1 MASSYMLKLLRRTRA
16 PFCSNW
22 TRAMS
27 CVPEVARPDA
37 VQTSKTLI
45 RNKIDLSPPP
55 PFEFDP
61 SPSSLRPILS
71 SEPRPILTDTFGR
84 KHSYLRISLT
94 ERCNLRCQYCM
105 PEEGVSLTPTDDL
118 LTSAEIVKIAGLFV
132 DAGVDKIRF
141 TGGEPT
147 VRADILNI
155 MAEVNTLRTRGL
167 KTIGMTTNGIVLAKR
182 MADYKAAGL
191 NSVNISLDTL
201 DPNLFQIITR
211 RNGHDKV
218 LASIE
223 AALNMMP
230 PGTVKV
236 NCVVMRGVN
245 DQELVDFVRWTE
257 KKDVEVRF
265 IEFMPFDGNKFS
277 RQKFFSFMEMKER
290 IRAALPLEVMPPG
303 HSDVAKVYHVPGFLG
318 RVGFISSMSEHFCDT
333 CNRLRITADGNLKV
347 CLFGPTEVSLRD
359 ILRQNQTDDQIRE
372 VIGMAVSRKK
382 SQARRHG

>member
-1 MASSYMLKLLRRTRA
+1 
-16 PFCSNW
+16 
-22 TRAMS
+22 
-27 CVPEVARPDA
+27 
-37 VQTSKTLI
+37 
-45 RNKIDLSPPP
+45 
-55 PFEFDP
+55 
-61 SPSSLRPILS
+61 
-71 SEPRPILTDTFGR
+71 
-84 KHSYLRISLT
+84 
-94 ERCNLRCQYCM
+94 M
-105 PEEGVSLTPTDDL
+105 PEEGVSLTPNTEL
-118 LTSAEIVKIAGLFV
+118 LTSAEIFKIASLFV

-147 VRADILNI
+147 VRSDILSI
-155 MAEVNTLRTRGL
+155 MAEVNTLRPRGL
-167 KTIGMTTNGIVLAKR
+167 KTIGMTTNGIVLAKK
-182 MADYKAAGL
+182 MADYRAAGL
-191 NSVNISLDTL
+191 NTVNISLDTL

-223 AALNMMP
+223 AALSMMP
-230 PGTVKV
+230 PGAVKV

-277 RQKFFSFMEMKER
+277 RQKFFSFLEMKER
-290 IRAALPLEVMPPG
+290 IRAALPLQVLPSPG
-303 HSDVAKVYHVPGFLG
+303 HSDVAKVYQVPGFLG
-318 RVGFISSMSEHFCDT
+318 RVGFISSMSEHFCDS

-359 ILRQNQTDDQIRE
+359 ILRENQTDDQIRE

-382 SQARRHG
+382 KSEACRDG

>member
-1 MASSYMLKLLRRTRA
+1 
-16 PFCSNW
+16 
-22 TRAMS
+22 
-27 CVPEVARPDA
+27 
-37 VQTSKTLI
+37 
-45 RNKIDLSPPP
+45 
-55 PFEFDP
+55 
-61 SPSSLRPILS
+61 
-71 SEPRPILTDTFGR
+71 
-84 KHSYLRISLT
+84 
-94 ERCNLRCQYCM
+94 M
-105 PEEGVSLTPTDDL
+105 PAEGVTLTPGEDL
-118 LTSAEIVKIAGLFV
+118 LTTAEIVKIAGLFV

-147 VRADILNI
+147 VRQDILDI
-155 MAEVNTLRTRGL
+155 ITQVSGLRSRGL
-167 KTIGMTTNGIVLAKR
+167 KTIAMTTNGIVLAKR

-191 NSVNISLDTL
+191 NTVNISLDTL

-223 AALNMMP
+223 AALQMMP
-230 PGTVKV
+230 PGAVKV

-277 RQKFFSFMEMKER
+277 RQKFFSFLEMKER
-290 IRAALPLEVMPPG
+290 IRAALPLEVLPDPG
-303 HSDVAKVYHVPGFLG
+303 QNDVAKVYQVPGFLG
-318 RVGFISSMSEHFCDT
+318 RVGFISSMSEHFCST

-347 CLFGPTEVSLRD
+347 CLFGQTEVSLRD
-359 ILRQNQTDDQIRE
+359 ILRQDQTDDQIRE

-382 SQARRHG
+382 AKHAGMDNLAKMKNRPMITIGG

>member
-1 MASSYMLKLLRRTRA
+1 
-16 PFCSNW
+16 
-22 TRAMS
+22 
-27 CVPEVARPDA
+27 
-37 VQTSKTLI
+37 
-45 RNKIDLSPPP
+45 
-55 PFEFDP
+55 
-61 SPSSLRPILS
+61 
-71 SEPRPILTDTFGR
+71 
-84 KHSYLRISLT
+84 
-94 ERCNLRCQYCM
+94 M
-105 PEEGVSLTPTDDL
+105 PEEGVSLTPGNEL

-147 VRADILNI
+147 VRADILDI
-155 MAEVNTLRTRGL
+155 MAEVNTLRPRGL
-167 KTIGMTTNGIVLAKR
+167 KTIGMTTNGIVLARK
-182 MADYKAAGL
+182 MADYRAAGL

-223 AALNMMP
+223 AALSMMP
-230 PGTVKV
+230 PGSVKV

-277 RQKFFSFMEMKER
+277 RQKFFSFLEMKER
-290 IRAALPLEVMPPG
+290 IRAALPIQVLPAPG
-303 HSDVAKVYHVPGFLG
+303 HSDVAKVYQVPGFLG
-318 RVGFISSMSEHFCDT
+318 RVGFISSMSEHFCDS

-359 ILRQNQTDDQIRE
+359 ILRENQTDDQIRE

-382 SQARRHG
+382 AKHAGMDNLAKMKNRPMITIGG